1 MHLQMPCVVIC
12 RQDERSGHHR
22 RLLLNWHM
30 PQKIPMSKPLR
41 LDRRVADLMH
51 CSRGEAQ
58 QYVEGGWVLVDGR
71 IVDQAQTMV
80 TNEQVGIAADAKLE
94 AIEPAT
100 ILLHKPGGVG
110 IDVLPTLATPA
121 TRAEEDHD
129 SGTRMLDRHFQRL
142 TALMPLDDE
151 ASGLVVLS
159 QDGRIWRRLTEDYS
173 AIEQEF
179 VVEVSG
185 ELAPYGMARLAHGL
199 RYQGRMLPPCKVSW
213 QNEIRLRFAIKD
225 VQPGQLRDMCRQV
238 GLEVMA
244 MRRIRIGRIPL
255 SGMPIG
261 QWRYLP
267 AGAKF

>member
-1 MHLQMPCVVIC
+1 
-12 RQDERSGHHR
+12 
-22 RLLLNWHM
+22 
-30 PQKIPMSKPLR
+30 MSQPLR
-41 LDRRVADLMH
+41 LDRRVAELMH

-58 QYVEGGWVLVDGR
+58 QYVEGGWVSVDGL
-71 IVDQAQTMV
+71 IVDQAQTMI
-80 TNEQVGIAADAKLE
+80 TAQQVAIADDAKLA

-100 ILLHKPGGVG
+100 ILLHKPTGVG
-110 IDVLPTLATPA
+110 MDSVPALATPA
-121 TRAEEDHD
+121 TRSEDDHAT
-129 SGTRMLDRHFQRL
+129 GMRMLDRHFQRL
-142 TALMPLDDE
+142 TPLMPLDDE

-185 ELAPYGMARLAHGL
+185 ELLPYGMARLAHGL

-225 VQPGQLRDMCRQV
+225 VHPGQLRDMCRQA
-238 GLEVMA
+238 GLGVVA
-244 MRRIRIGRIPL
+244 IRRIRIGKIPL
-255 SGMPIG
+255 SKLPVG

-267 AGAKF
+267 AGGKF

>member
-1 MHLQMPCVVIC
+1 
-12 RQDERSGHHR
+12 
-22 RLLLNWHM
+22 
-30 PQKIPMSKPLR
+30 MSKPLR
-41 LDRRVADLMH
+41 LDRRIAELMH

-58 QYVEGGWVLVDGR
+58 QYVEGGWVSVDGL

-80 TNEQVGIAADAKLE
+80 TTQQIEVAAGAKLA

-100 ILLHKPGGVG
+100 LLLNKPRGVAN
-110 IDVLPTLATPA
+110 DVVATLATPA
-121 TRAEEDHD
+121 TRAEDDHA
-129 SGTRMLDRHFQRL
+129 SGIRMLDRHFQRL

-151 ASGLVVLS
+151 ASGLIVLS

-185 ELAPYGMARLAHGL
+185 DLAPYGMTRLAHGL

-238 GLEVMA
+238 GLEVVA

-255 SGMPIG
+255 SGMPAG
-261 QWRYLP
+261 QWRYFP
-267 AGAKF
+267 VGAKF